1 MQSSTSKLNKT
12 NMNTK
17 MKNPNTQLYKKRCK
31 ELKELGDDLKANNYY
46 ADGPMD
52 DTNESRYN
60 SIIQTMDRIK
70 ADFERR
76 KELLENY
83 PELID
88 NHSLKEDDQYIKRDL
103 MQVRRD
109 IISVK
114 NNK

>member
-1 MQSSTSKLNKT
+1 MLSSTSKLNKT

-70 ADFERR
+70 RDFERR
-76 KELLENY
+76 KELLEKESEMLNTDGR
-83 PELID
+83 I
-88 NHSLKEDDQYIKRDL
+88 EDDRNIKIRL

-109 IISVK
+109 ILSIK